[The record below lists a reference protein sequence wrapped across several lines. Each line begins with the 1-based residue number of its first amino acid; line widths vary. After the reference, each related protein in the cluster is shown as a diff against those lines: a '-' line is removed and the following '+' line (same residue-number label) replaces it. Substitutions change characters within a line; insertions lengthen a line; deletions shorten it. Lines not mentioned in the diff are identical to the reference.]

1 VRVGQGI
8 VGRGGGV
15 EGKALLGEVD
25 GAVALLVVVLEE
37 AGELG
42 EELGRRSGRAA
53 RMQCGGAYLV
63 VAQMVSGHGG
73 GGRGSGGGRGRGR
86 GAVRTCAAGP
96 SSSAGWGCCYVG

>member
-8 VGRGGGV
+8 IGRGGGF

-25 GAVALLVVVLEE
+25 GAVALLVVVLEK

-42 EELGRRSGRAA
+42 EELGRGSGRAA
-53 RMQCGGAYLV
+53 RMHCGGAYLV

-73 GGRGSGGGRGRGR
+73 GGGGSG
-86 GAVRTCAAGP
+86 VV
-96 SSSAGWGCCYVG
+96 W

>member
-8 VGRGGGV
+8 IGRGGGF

-42 EELGRRSGRAA
+42 EELGRGSGRAA
-53 RMQCGGAYLV
+53 RMHCGGAYLV

-73 GGRGSGGGRGRGR
+73 GGGSGRGRGR
-86 GAVRTCAAGP
+86 GRAVRTCAAVPG
-96 SSSAGWGCCYVG
+96 SAGWLG